1 MTGSVVSKSPGVHPV
16 IGKTFNWGAREP
28 ERGEG
33 GEGRGNVNRD
43 IGRFLA
49 KWRCINTGGTQ
60 RRSRIFPEV
69 VGFAL
74 TRENKK
80 GRENFSTDSSRDRD

>member
-33 GEGRGNVNRD
+33 GEEEEEGREE
-43 IGRFLA
+43 A
-49 KWRCINTGGTQ
+49 
-60 RRSRIFPEV
+60 
-69 VGFAL
+69 AL
-74 TRENKK
+74 TVILEDFLPS
-80 GRENFSTDSSRDRD
+80 GGV

>member
-1 MTGSVVSKSPGVHPV
+1 MHPV

-33 GEGRGNVNRD
+33 GKRRGGEGRGSVNRD